1 MGSPLLTCR
10 AALLGMAIL
19 AGAPAGAE
27 QPPRSP
33 AAQDARAAVAALERQ
48 RAVAF
53 QRRDIA
59 ALRSLMD
66 RQYYHV
72 ESRGRAR
79 SKTELLTALEHD
91 GLRVRNYEIES
102 SEIQLLGDG
111 RTALVTGTFRTLMEG
126 PPPKPFRGRFARLWV
141 HQPDGWK
148 NTFHQATEIRPAQ
161 DSCECN

>member
-48 RAVAF
+48 RAAAF

-111 RTALVTGTFRTLMEG
+111 GTALVTGTFRTLMEG

-141 HQPDGWK
+141 RQPDGWK